1 MRREASGA
9 ADTVAFVRRDL
20 SILRDRRFG
29 LLFAARTA
37 SVLGSAFG
45 PVALAFGVLALPGAT
60 ATTLSLVVGAEAVTL
75 VAFMLVGGVIA
86 DRLPRFRVMVVAD
99 LGAAIAWGA
108 LAAMLLTGW
117 APLGALIAA
126 AGAAGMATALFYP
139 ALTGVVPEVV
149 PPDRL
154 QAANGLLRLGTNT
167 ARIAGL
173 ALAGIAVDLFGAGW
187 ALGLNAASFAVSA
200 LLIGGLRLPATAAAG
215 TGSRMLA
222 DLRDGWRE
230 FASRQWLWVIVAQAA
245 FINAAFQAGFGVF
258 GPVLA
263 EAEFGGARAWSFILA
278 ANAIGTVVGV
288 VFAIRMRFARPVL
301 VYAITSFFFVLPL
314 ALLGFDAPVVV
325 IAAGSLLVG
334 IASDIGGVQ
343 WETTVQ
349 REIPAAVLSRVSS
362 YDWLISMVLG
372 PLGVAAAGPIAAAVG
387 PRNGMLISAA
397 VCAIAS
403 VAALASSQVRQL
415 RAPAPAAILPATS
428 AAG

>member
-1 MRREASGA
+1 MRN
-9 ADTVAFVRRDL
+9 DDL
-20 SILRDRRFG
+20 KILRERRYAR
-29 LLFAARTA
+29 LFTARTI
-37 SVLGSAFG
+37 SVLGSGFG
-45 PVALAFGVLALPGAT
+45 PVALAFGIIGLPGRG
-60 ATTLSLVVGAEAVTL
+60 ATTLSVVLAATGLSQVVFFL
-75 VAFMLVGGVIA
+75 FGGVIA
-86 DRLPRFRVMVVAD
+86 DRLPRYRVMVAAEVIATVAWT
-99 LGAAIAWGA
+99 GSA
-108 LAAMLLTGW
+108 LMIGTGW
-117 APLGALIAA
+117 APLPLLVV
-126 AGAAGMATALFYP
+126 AGVLAGLGIALFFP

-173 ALAGIAVDLFGAGW
+173 ALAGIAVDWFGAGW
-187 ALGLNAASFAVSA
+187 ALGLNAASFGVSA
-200 LLIGGLRLPATAAAG
+200 LLIGGLRLNPTTAAS
-215 TGSRMLA
+215 TGARMLT
-222 DLRDGWRE
+222 DLREGWRE
-230 FASRQWLWVIVAQAA
+230 FASRQWLWVIVVQAA

-278 ANAIGTVVGV
+278 ANAIGSVVGV

-301 VYAITSFFFVLPL
+301 VYAITSFFFVVPL
-314 ALLGFDAPVVV
+314 ALLGLNAHVAV

-334 IASDIGGVQ
+334 IASDIGSVQ

-349 REIPAAVLSRVSS
+349 REIPAALLSRVSS

-372 PLGVAAAGPIAAAVG
+372 PLGVAAAGPVAAAVG

-397 VCAIAS
+397 VCAVAS
-403 VAALASSQVRQL
+403 VVALASPQVRQL
-415 RAPAPAAILPATS
+415 RAPAPAVILPATS